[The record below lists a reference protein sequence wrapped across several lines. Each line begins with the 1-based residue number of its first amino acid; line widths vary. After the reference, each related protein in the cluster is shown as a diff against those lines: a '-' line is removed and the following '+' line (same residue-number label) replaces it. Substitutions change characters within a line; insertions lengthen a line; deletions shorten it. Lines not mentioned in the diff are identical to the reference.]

1 MSTVAKS
8 KILTFELVN
17 YIGKFFFKKLHFI
30 NFYSFNCCLNIII
43 IKKIKINNFD
53 KNTNLLSTYISLPNE
68 IKS

>member
-1 MSTVAKS
+1 MSKVAKS
-8 KILTFELVN
+8 RILTFELVN
-17 YIGKFFFKKLHFI
+17 YIGKFFFKKLQFI

>member
-1 MSTVAKS
+1 MSKVAKS
-8 KILTFELVN
+8 RILTFELVN
-17 YIGKFFFKKLHFI
+17 YIGKFFFNILQFI